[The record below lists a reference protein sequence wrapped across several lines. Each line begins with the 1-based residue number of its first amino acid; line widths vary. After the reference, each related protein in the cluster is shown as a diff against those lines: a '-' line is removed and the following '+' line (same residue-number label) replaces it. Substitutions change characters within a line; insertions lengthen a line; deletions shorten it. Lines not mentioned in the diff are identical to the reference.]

1 MLALI
6 LATVPCLFWLWS
18 VLRHDDNEREPWGF
32 VVLAV
37 VLGALCP
44 LAVLWGRPIIEELC
58 APVTP
63 IVDAFVVT
71 ALAEELWKVVFFVPL
86 LVLPELDEPLDG
98 AVYGAAVGLGFAAFE
113 NVFFIGDSGDARLAI
128 QRVFTATL
136 MHAACSGCIGIA
148 LACAK
153 LRGLNRLT
161 SCYLV
166 LAIAVPVL
174 LHGLYD
180 FYLSGDRG
188 HAMISLLL
196 VLPVALMLLSVKL
209 RWARRRSHHYHQPQ

>member
-1 MLALI
+1 VLALV

-18 VLRHDDNEREPWGF
+18 VWRHDDHEREPWGF

-37 VLGALCP
+37 VLGGLSP
-44 LAVLWGRPIIEELC
+44 LAVLWARPIIEHWL
-58 APVTP
+58 APVSP
-63 IVDAFVVT
+63 LVDAFVVT
-71 ALAEELWKVVFFVPL
+71 ALAEELWKALFFLPL

-98 AVYGAAVGLGFAAFE
+98 CVYGAAVGLGFAAFE
-113 NVFFIGDSGDARLAI
+113 NAFFIGASGNAQLAI

-136 MHAACSGCIGIA
+136 MHAACSGCIGLA

-153 LRGLNRLT
+153 LRGLTWLRT
-161 SCYLV
+161 GYLGV
-166 LAIAVPVL
+166 ALAVPVL

-180 FYLSGDRG
+180 FYLSGARA

-196 VLPVALMLLSVKL
+196 VLPAALALLSVKL
-209 RWARRRSHHYHQPQ
+209 RWARRRSSYYHAT